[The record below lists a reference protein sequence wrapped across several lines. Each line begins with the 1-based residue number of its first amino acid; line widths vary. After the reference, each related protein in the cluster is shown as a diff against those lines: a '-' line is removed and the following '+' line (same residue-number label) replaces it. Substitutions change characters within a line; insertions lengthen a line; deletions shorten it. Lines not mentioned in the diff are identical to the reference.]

1 MSEITTPVT
10 PEPTPYAAVPPTAPK
25 KSALPLWAL
34 IVAIVAI
41 VSAIIPGLSFIA
53 WIPAVAATV
62 LGIIAL
68 VTKAAGRG
76 KAITAVILGPIAL
89 LVAIIVSV
97 GTFAAGVSDSLP
109 SVDSAT
115 ESTTDEPEAEEP
127 EAVEEGTRENPAAAG
142 STVVI
147 SDNSGEIYEVAF
159 GKANLDAT
167 KAIAAENMFND
178 KADKGFRYIIV
189 PVTFT
194 YVGTETGTPWIDVQL
209 EYVSAAGTTHDSS
222 STYAVAPKPIIDIN
236 ELYPDASATGN
247 LVLMV
252 PEADIEKGTLAVS
265 TIFSEKYFVAIV

>member
-1 MSEITTPVT
+1 MSDIITPT
-10 PEPTPYAAVPPTAPK
+10 PEPTPYAAAPPAPAK
-25 KSALPLWAL
+25 GGALTLWAL

-41 VSAIIPGLSFIA
+41 VAAIIPGLSFVA
-53 WIPAVAATV
+53 WLPAVAATI
-62 LGIIAL
+62 LGIIGL
-68 VTKAAGRG
+68 VSKAASRG

-97 GTFAAGVSDSLP
+97 GTFAAGVSDALP
-109 SVDSAT
+109 SVSSGS
-115 ESTTDEPEAEEP
+115 ETTVDEPAEEEP
-127 EAVEEGTRENPAAAG
+127 EATDVGTRENPAPAG

-147 SDNSGEIYEVAF
+147 SDNSGETYEISF

-178 KADKGFRYIIV
+178 KADKGFRYILV

-209 EYVSAAGTTHDSS
+209 EFVSAAGTTHDST
-222 STYAVAPKPIIDIN
+222 STFAVAPKPITDIN
-236 ELYPDASATGN
+236 ELYPEASATGN

-265 TIFSEKYFVAIV
+265 TIFSEKYFVSIV